1 MLDETVYLTTLDN
14 GKTGLFGRVT
24 LANSSVA
31 LSLRALMGLLLGAFI
46 LRAGGLSYKWT
57 FVIAAAG
64 CFPLFVIAM
73 GSLKRALEF
82 CLILS
87 LFMNVN
93 VYPWFSN
100 RYQELVFGIPFTLT
114 SIILLGLYALWL
126 VRLYSERGNI
136 RFFPGVTIPHGL
148 LVIWSGLSFLWAT
161 NVHLV
166 ASAFPMVLQGF
177 LLFFYTANLIGSQR
191 DVLFVIKCMAV
202 AGAFCGI
209 LGICQ
214 YFAGTSFGLE
224 FLGGVPGQ
232 LQVEHEGE
240 AISRVSGFLS
250 HPNILAFFLN
260 GLLPVLLAGALAF
273 RGLRLRVLCVVS
285 FALALVTL
293 VLTFSRAGWGSF
305 IFSLV
310 LMTGFFLRRQ
320 VRKNCRGAF
329 VRFVCLGLAM
339 AIFVVPFFPK
349 VMTRLIK
356 DDYGAA
362 RVRIPLVRTAQRIIS
377 QQPLTGVGLGNY
389 AYVVP
394 NYETSI
400 WLDELG
406 RAPPVH
412 NIYLHTAAELG
423 IPALILFVWISG
435 MFFVAGLVA
444 VSSANRTITLLAIG
458 MIAGLAGCYLHGMVD
473 PGSLNHARFIAFW
486 LIGGLL
492 LGLKPLRSHKAA
504 TDSGGQRQR

>member
-1 MLDETVYLTTLDN
+1 LTTLDN
-14 GKTGLFGRVT
+14 GKTGIIGRVT
-24 LANSSVA
+24 FANSSVA
-31 LSLRALMGLLLGAFI
+31 LSFMALMGLLLGAFI

-87 LFMNVN
+87 LSMNVN

-100 RYQELVFGIPFTLT
+100 RYQELVFGVPFTLT
-114 SIILLGLYALWL
+114 SIILLGLYGLWL
-126 VRLYSERGNI
+126 VRLYSEKGNI
-136 RFFPGVTIPHGL
+136 HFFPTVSIPYGL
-148 LVIWSGLSFLWAT
+148 LVIWAGLSFLWAT
-161 NVHLV
+161 KVHLV
-166 ASAFPMVLQGF
+166 ASAFPLVLQGF
-177 LLFFYTANLIGSQR
+177 LLFFYTANLIESQR

-202 AGAFCGI
+202 AGAFSGI
-209 LGICQ
+209 LGIYQ

-224 FLGGVPGQ
+224 FLGGVPNQ
-232 LQVEHEGE
+232 LQVEYAGGTV
-240 AISRVSGFLS
+240 SRVSGLLC
-250 HPNILAFFLN
+250 HPNTLAFFLN
-260 GLLPVLLAGALAF
+260 GSLPVLLAGSLAF
-273 RGLRLRVLCVVS
+273 KGLRLRVLCVVS

-293 VLTFSRAGWGSF
+293 ILTFSRAGWGSF
-305 IFSLV
+305 FFSLA
-310 LMTGFFLRRQ
+310 LMMFFFLRKQ
-320 VRKNCRGAF
+320 VRKNYRGAF
-329 VRFVCLGLAM
+329 VRFVCLALAM
-339 AIFVVPFFPK
+339 AILVVPFFPK
-349 VMTRLIK
+349 VMARLTK

-362 RVRIPLVRTAQRIIS
+362 YVRIPLARTAQRIIS

-394 NYETSI
+394 NYESPI

-423 IPALILFVWISG
+423 IPALFIFVCVLGI
-435 MFFVAGLVA
+435 FFIAGV
-444 VSSANRTITLLAIG
+444 VVVGSANRTITLLAIG
-458 MIAGLAGCYLHGMVD
+458 MIAGLAGCCLHGMVE
-473 PGSLNHARFIAFW
+473 PGTLNHTKFIPFW

-492 LGLKPLRSHKAA
+492 LGLKPLSRHKTANN
-504 TDSGGQRQR
+504 SGGQQQR